1 MGNMNLWRRLTL
13 LVSKQYAAIG
23 GQAVIEGVMMRSP
36 NAFVVAVRTPD
47 GAIRLRR
54 DQWFGLSKRFPFF
67 RKPILRGV
75 LMLVETMANGIV
87 SLNYSANVSMDAELK
102 AKALAKGKTEAE
114 YEATKKKAEKV
125 DLATFLTMAVSM
137 GFGIGLFVFLP
148 HALTAVLGEYLG
160 RDWGLDSF
168 AFHAVDGV
176 IKACIFVLY
185 IWLIGFMP
193 DVRRVF
199 QYHGAEHKSIS
210 VFEADLPLTVENAKK
225 FTTQHPRCGTSF
237 LFFLIII
244 SIVLFSAVFTVVP
257 IGQGLPTV
265 LRHVVAAAFK
275 VVLMLPVAGVSYEII
290 KAAGKCSTAWW
301 ARAMS
306 APGMLLQKLTTRE
319 PEDAQLEVAL
329 ASIKAVLFLEE
340 KYNLKDADKKVLTLE
355 EVDLQSLGDIADSN
369 SRLKDFLE

>member
-1 MGNMNLWRRLTL
+1 MNFLRRLTL

-54 DQWFGLSKRFPFF
+54 DQWYGMSKRYPFF
-67 RKPILRGV
+67 KKPILRGV

-87 SLNYSANVSMDAELK
+87 SLNYSANVSMDGELK
-102 AKALAKGKTEAE
+102 AKALAKGQTEAE
-114 YEATKKKAEKV
+114 YEAAKKKSEKV
-125 DLATFLTMAVSM
+125 DWATFLTMAVSM
-137 GFGIGLFVFLP
+137 GFGIALFVFLP
-148 HALTAVLGEYLG
+148 HALTAFLGDALG

-176 IKACIFVLY
+176 IKAGIFILY

-210 VFEADLPLTVENAKK
+210 TFEAELPLTVENARK

-237 LFFLIII
+237 LFFLILV
-244 SIVLFSAVFTVVP
+244 SIVLFSAVFTVIP
-257 IGQGLPTV
+257 IGVGLHPI
-265 LRHVVAAAFK
+265 LRHAMAAAFK

-290 KAAGKCSTAWW
+290 KMAGKCSTAWW
-301 ARAMS
+301 AKAMS

-329 ASIKAVLFLEE
+329 ASIKAVLFLED
-340 KYNLKDADKKVLTLE
+340 KYNLKDADSRVLTME
-355 EVDLQSLGDIADSN
+355 EVDLQGLGDIADTN